1 MITFANGGWSF
12 LETAKPDLRT
22 LKVLKDADMNTQLMG
37 YLTNCGHPGRML
49 AVISVGKIRPE
60 CRGTGRV
67 QLPEP
72 LSACG
77 GWADRGNDL
86 GSTVQIEHGHSWR
99 HKPAESRVQPVGA
112 SALCIAT
119 LPSRNPARQ
128 PVTQIVEAI

>member
-1 MITFANGGWSF
+1 MITFANGDWSF

-49 AVISVGKIRPE
+49 AVISVGKIQTE
-60 CRGTGRV
+60 CRGTGLD
-67 QLPEP
+67 QLTDPF
-72 LSACG
+72 SAFC

-99 HKPAESRVQPVGA
+99 HKPAESTVKPIGA
-112 SALCIAT
+112 S
-119 LPSRNPARQ
+119 
-128 PVTQIVEAI
+128 